1 MRDVSK
7 CDMDHVYKLII
18 EINRRIHH
26 YHIENIE
33 EDEMKTHHDLDVWKR
48 SIEFVK
54 IIYTFTEKLPKDEK
68 YGLVS
73 QMRRCVVS
81 IASNIAEGAARH
93 HQKEFIQFLYH
104 SLGSTS
110 ELETQ
115 IILANDL
122 ELVATEESI
131 LEELYRIQ
139 QMLSGLIRFLK
150 NKR

>member
-1 MRDVSK
+1 MEDV
-7 CDMDHVYKLII
+7 
-18 EINRRIHH
+18 
-26 YHIENIE
+26 
-33 EDEMKTHHDLDVWKR
+33 MKTHHDLDVWKR
-48 SIEFVK
+48 SISFVK
-54 IIYTFTEKLPKDEK
+54 EIYTYTSEFPKDEK

-81 IASNIAEGAARH
+81 IASNIAEGAARN
-93 HQKEFIQFLYH
+93 HQKGFIQFLYY

-122 ELVATEESI
+122 ELAKTEESV

-150 NKR
+150 NKH